1 MRSTRFAF
9 AAALIVAFAVR
20 LAAQSLGDVAKKE
33 EERRKQVASSGK
45 VYTNKDLAPVP
56 PSSAT
61 LAPAASTDASQ
72 ARETDKPGDAKTDGT
87 SADGKTSDGKSADKD
102 KADKDKTDKDKESA
116 SGKKGQA
123 YWSGRMKAARETID
137 RDTTLADAMQ
147 SRLNALA
154 TDFVNR
160 DDPAQRAVIER
171 ERQKAAAELDRL
183 KKQIIADRKAVSDL
197 EEEARRAGVPP
208 GWLR

>member
-1 MRSTRFAF
+1 MRAKKS
-9 AAALIVAFAVR
+9 ALVVAGCLLALAGIQ

-33 EERRKQVASSGK
+33 EERRKAAPAAGK

-56 PSSAT
+56 PSSTPPPPDSGSTAGDS
-61 LAPAASTDASQ
+61 AAAGS
-72 ARETDKPGDAKTDGT
+72 DKAADAK
-87 SADGKTSDGKSADKD
+87 AAADKD
-102 KADKDKTDKDKESA
+102 KEKDKGKGDAKDSGA
-116 SGKKGQA
+116 SKDQA
-123 YWSGRMKAARETID
+123 YWRGRMKAALESIE

-147 SRLNALA
+147 SRINALT

-160 DDPAQRAVIER
+160 DDPAQRTKIES
-171 ERQKAAAELDRL
+171 ERQKAMSELDRL
-183 KKQIIADRKAVSDL
+183 KKQITADRKAVTDT